1 MEEGRNKFI
10 WVFFFLVFCGGG
22 RKEGNENLWVK
33 GSEVIRDK
41 GGKRRERE
49 RDEMKGLSHS
59 SFVFCI
65 SFSTIFP
72 L

>member
-22 RKEGNENLWVK
+22 RKEGNENLWVN

-41 GGKRRERE
+41 GGKKERERE
-49 RDEMKGLSHS
+49 R
-59 SFVFCI
+59 
-65 SFSTIFP
+65 
-72 L
+72 